1 MYFSSIS
8 AAVMPSHVAVQQQL
22 LPTSVPSITR
32 LQKSLPDHL
41 KCNIDAV
48 FSTVSN
54 RVRIGMCLCDDEGAY
69 MLAMTMSLS
78 PLVPVN
84 IGEALA
90 LYHALQLI
98 RNMRFDNGNM
108 HYPL

>member
-1 MYFSSIS
+1 MAANSSPRQQHDTSIS

-22 LPTSVPSITR
+22 LPTSLPGITR
-32 LQKSLPDHL
+32 WQKPLPGHL

-48 FSTVSN
+48 FSTVLN

-84 IGEALA
+84 VGEALA
-90 LYHALQLI
+90 LYHAL
-98 RNMRFDNGNM
+98 
-108 HYPL
+108 

>member
-1 MYFSSIS
+1 
-8 AAVMPSHVAVQQQL
+8 
-22 LPTSVPSITR
+22 
-32 LQKSLPDHL
+32 
-41 KCNIDAV
+41 
-48 FSTVSN
+48 
-54 RVRIGMCLCDDEGAY
+54 MCLCDDEGAY